1 MTTPTRLED
10 LHLHRLQLLAFAYC
24 SIGQTLL
31 QKTLIK
37 QTLKCSLSTNSDPYI
52 ALSEILEK
60 NKNQL
65 KKLNNIFVNTSSKE
79 LT

>member
-10 LHLHRLQLLAFAYC
+10 LHLHRLQLFAYC

-37 QTLKCSLSTNSDPYI
+37 QTLECSLSTNFDPYI

-60 NKNQL
+60 K